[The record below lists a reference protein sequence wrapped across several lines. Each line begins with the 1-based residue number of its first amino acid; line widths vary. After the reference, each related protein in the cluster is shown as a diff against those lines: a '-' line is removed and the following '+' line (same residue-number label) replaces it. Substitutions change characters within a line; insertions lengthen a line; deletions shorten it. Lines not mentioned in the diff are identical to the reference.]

1 MHEFTAIIANYIKVS
16 VRNILKYKVFSF
28 INMFGLAVAMSI
40 CMLLILMLVD
50 QKRYDQ
56 FHEKK
61 DRVYRILSGIENSNQ
76 YATSPFPLA
85 ASLKTD
91 YPIIEET
98 ALLTPGV
105 GGDVRYQQK
114 FAEMRGYFAEPSFF
128 NVFSFQLT
136 EGDKLTALEKPNSI
150 VLSKKLAKEL
160 FGNENATGKVVEFD
174 DRQLAFPITTGG
186 TAAPA
191 VSWGNFTVTGTIDE
205 SSYKS
210 HLKFDV
216 LMSASSIPV
225 LVAEKKMTDQ
235 SGDWIDF
242 FKTYTFVLLQ
252 NEKTEQELSGALID
266 FVKRKYADIE
276 DEQVKGFG
284 LWPQK
289 LADVQLELKSND
301 TNNRL
306 PLVGYYFIAILALV
320 IMFSASLNYTNLT
333 IARALTRAKEI
344 GVRKV
349 TGASRRSLI
358 FQFLSESVIVSL
370 LSMVLAVFI
379 SLFVANQF
387 KGLWVNQYL
396 NFELPQSPVVC
407 FIFIGFALLVGLL
420 AGLYPALYLS
430 TYQPVK
436 ALKNLNN
443 IRPGKL
449 GMRKVLSV
457 SQFTIS
463 LIFIITSILIFNQF
477 KFFMEFDYGFNAKNI
492 VNIELQGAD
501 YQKVATE
508 FGSIPG
514 VTAIS
519 HSDLIPA
526 TGTNNGNEF
535 KKFGAPAE
543 EFKPS
548 NILFT
553 DQNFTDNL
561 NIKLIAGKPLPPTGE
576 SSERF
581 VLVNREFTKKFG
593 YQNPAEVIGETFET
607 KWAPEAVQVV
617 GVVEDFHFLLLVNR
631 DAMRPLMLR
640 NQPSQ
645 FKYANVKISSGNPMA
660 TVALMEQKW
669 RLVEPSRALQYT
681 FYDDELSNTHQAIFD
696 LVSVIGFIAFLAVI
710 IACLGLLGMATFTA
724 ERKTKEIGIR
734 KVLGADGQSIALLLS
749 KEFVIVLLIA
759 VAIGAPLSY
768 FGNSLWLQAISNR
781 VSFGVGTVL
790 LGALVLLS
798 LGFVTIAS
806 QTIRASKKNPVES
819 LRVD

>member
-98 ALLTPGV
+98 TLLTPGV

-128 NVFSFQLT
+128 NVFSFQLA

-396 NFELPQSPVVC
+396 NFELPQSPVVY

-508 FGSIPG
+508 FSSIPG
-514 VTAIS
+514 ITAIS

-535 KKFGAPAE
+535 KKFGTSAE

-617 GVVEDFHFLLLVNR
+617 GVVEDFHFLLLVNK

-660 TVALMEQKW
+660 IVELMEQKW
-669 RLVEPSRALQYT
+669 RLVEPSRAFQYK

-696 LVSVIGFIAFLAVI
+696 LVSVIGFIAFLAII

-749 KEFVIVLLIA
+749 KEFVMVLLIA
-759 VAIGAPLSY
+759 VPIGAPLSY
-768 FGNSLWLQAISNR
+768 FGNNLWLQSIANR
-781 VSFGVGTVL
+781 VSFGVGTIF
-790 LGALVLLS
+790 LGTLVLLF

-806 QTIRASKKNPVES
+806 QTIPASKKNPIDS
-819 LRVD
+819 LRLD